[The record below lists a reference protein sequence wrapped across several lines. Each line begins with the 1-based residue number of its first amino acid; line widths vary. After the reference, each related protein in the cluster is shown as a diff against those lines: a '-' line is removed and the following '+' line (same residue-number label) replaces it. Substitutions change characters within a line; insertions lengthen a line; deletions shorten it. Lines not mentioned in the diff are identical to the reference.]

1 MAEAELD
8 LWICVFCVG
17 LAAIIGFTSAIFSSV
32 MDTRRTER
40 ILKRRKP

>member
-8 LWICVFCVG
+8 LWICVFCIG
-17 LAAIIGFTSAIFSSV
+17 LAATIGFTAAILSSV

-40 ILKRRKP
+40 ILKPKK